1 MFNYKCLFTSPMINE
16 VVKIFMQIFF
26 VITFLSLFF
35 FLYVVNVEK
44 EIFESQMNFI
54 VDNIYGQLSFAS
66 NIVMPLEMKS
76 ELNSKILTYLDQV
89 QLPSDSYEDIQTS
102 NKYIIDTT
110 INIVVNFTVLFSA
123 CLLGLFCLHL
133 CINLTEHT
141 VQNLIVL
148 GSIALTEFLFLNLVT
163 RNYISADP
171 NHVKLYF
178 AQQLKSY
185 AQQKQ
190 KT

>member
-1 MFNYKCLFTSPMINE
+1 MINE